1 MSRYYRSLDELPWP
15 SLHGVGMPDD
25 EEHAPSDE
33 YVYCAF
39 SPYGEEVAAAQA
51 QFSAYPLE
59 CTVREHVM
67 ATRLLMPL
75 SEEALS
81 VQLMAKRLP
90 TLARW
95 VLNYTSL
102 RSATGVLPN
111 ESVEEMRAR
120 FESLGKLLRPRSY
133 SIALEMA
140 EQTVYDAYGFN
151 ALGDP
156 AWRVNAIANI
166 DMSQFE
172 PKRRQMRLQI

>member
-1 MSRYYRSLDELPWP
+1 MMSRYHLDELPM
-15 SLHGVGMPDD
+15 LFDHDD
-25 EEHAPSDE
+25 HTQVDE

-39 SPYGEEVAAAQA
+39 SPYGEEVAASQS

-102 RSATGVLPN
+102 RSATGTLPD

-156 AWRVNAIANI
+156 VERVNTIANI